1 VFRWLSGN
9 PGWLLLILDNADT
22 AEAAV
27 EVEKALPKLQGGD
40 VIITSRLADWSTAV
54 QTAELD
60 VLAEE
65 DAGAFLLERTEERRK
80 KTNADTD
87 NASVLARELGGLAQ
101 DLALALEQVGALALS
116 GSQGLET
123 KADMPPRARR

>member
-1 VFRWLSGN
+1 M
-9 PGWLLLILDNADT
+9 
-22 AEAAV
+22 
-27 EVEKALPKLQGGD
+27 
-40 VIITSRLADWSTAV
+40 IITSRIADWSTAV

-87 NASVLARELGGLAQ
+87 DASVLARELGGLAQ

>member
-1 VFRWLSGN
+1 MSHLV
-9 PGWLLLILDNADT
+9 PLLEFNH
-22 AEAAV
+22 
-27 EVEKALPKLQGGD
+27 
-40 VIITSRLADWSTAV
+40 S
-54 QTAELD
+54 
-60 VLAEE
+60 
-65 DAGAFLLERTEERRK
+65 GAFLLERTEESGK

-87 NASVLARELGGLAQ
+87 DASVLARELGGLAP